1 MSDHPATA
9 SLLTTLGLRATPS
22 SPTPNHAAGYIIG
35 NWFLAHGILNP
46 RAAIR
51 RLGQD
56 HNNAPRENLLKYGEA
71 AVQAGKIT
79 RGQLNRLKRRE
90 AAYENVIEGFPL
102 FIAGVLLALHAGV
115 PTEIINWI
123 GLWFSVM
130 RVAYATAAVAIES
143 EPLNFVPSL
152 LWWLGN
158 VSCLTALMLAGKRL

>member
-1 MSDHPATA
+1 MSRISRLVANAVISVLYSRPRR

-102 FIAGVLLALHAGV
+102 FIAGGTPFVS
-115 PTEIINWI
+115 INHPP
-123 GLWFSVM
+123 GSKK
-130 RVAYATAAVAIES
+130 
-143 EPLNFVPSL
+143 
-152 LWWLGN
+152 
-158 VSCLTALMLAGKRL
+158 C